1 LGLRAGYPPP
11 FHRLEA
17 RQDIQ
22 RRLNEI
28 PNVTIGDA
36 QLEKYPRVQIM
47 ALAAANAFDEFVST
61 IAWVLREAATAPTP
75 G

>member
-1 LGLRAGYPPP
+1 
-11 FHRLEA
+11 
-17 RQDIQ
+17 
-22 RRLNEI
+22 LNEI